1 MSWLQLRLA
10 ITPEQAPT
18 LEDQLLELGAVSV
31 SIDLALDKLC
41 VQRLQ
46 AVPAARVQRTCD
58 DGKGLE
64 VSLCSLFEDLFIQG

>member
-1 MSWLQLRLA
+1 MISHHLA
-10 ITPEQAPT
+10 TS
-18 LEDQLLELGAVSV
+18 ELGAVSA
-31 SIDLALDKLC
+31 SIDLALDKFC

-64 VSLCSLFEDLFIQG
+64 VSLCSLFEDQLVEREI